1 MVIVSAVT
9 GRPENRVGPHGNK
22 QHEEGGTSAK
32 KGFAQGYFFEPTN
45 EKVRLQ
51 NH

>member
-9 GRPENRVGPHGNK
+9 GRPENRVVPRRNT
-22 QHEEGGTSAK
+22 QHEEGGTPAK

-45 EKVRLQ
+45 EKVRIRS
-51 NH
+51 H